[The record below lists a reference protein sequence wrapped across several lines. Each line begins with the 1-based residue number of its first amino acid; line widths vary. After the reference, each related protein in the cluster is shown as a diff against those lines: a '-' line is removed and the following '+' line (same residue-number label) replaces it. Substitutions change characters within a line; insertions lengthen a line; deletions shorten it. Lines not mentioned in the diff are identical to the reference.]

1 MKRAIRTSIGLP
13 FLRPVIISVALVLLC
28 FALSPMARAG
38 GGPPTDCNT
47 SEGYQALFNVTTGV
61 GDTALGGRALYS
73 DTTGSNNT
81 AVGCAALF
89 RNTFGDHNT
98 ATGAAALFNNN
109 LGADN
114 TANGYQALFH
124 NTNGSDNTATGSSA
138 LHSNTTG
145 IRNVAAGGVALES
158 NTMGYSNTA
167 TGASALR
174 NNTTGTDNTAIGDD
188 ALHDNTTGSN
198 NIALG
203 SQAGF
208 NLTTGDGNIDIGNQ
222 GVAGEANTIR
232 IGTTETQAATYIAG
246 IFGATIIDGVPV
258 LVDTDGHLGTAVS
271 SARFK
276 DDIKPMD
283 RASEAILAL
292 KPVTFRYKKE
302 RDPKRIPRFG
312 LVAEDVE
319 AVNPDLVVRDQ
330 EGKPYTVRYD
340 QVNAMLLNEFLKE
353 HRKVQAQE
361 ATISELKSTVAQQQ
375 KSFQSRLAEEEKQIA
390 ALASG
395 LQKVSAQLE
404 LSKPA
409 AQIVL
414 NNQ

>member
-1 MKRAIRTSIGLP
+1 MKRAIKTLIGRP
-13 FLRPVIISVALVLLC
+13 FLRPVIIPVALVLLC
-28 FALSPMARAG
+28 FALSPMARAA
-38 GGPPTDCNT
+38 GGPPTNCNT
-47 SEGYQALFNVTTGV
+47 SEGNQALFNVTTGV
-61 GDTALGGRALYS
+61 SDTALGGRALYS

-89 RNTFGDHNT
+89 RNTFGDDNT
-98 ATGAAALFNNN
+98 ATGAAALFNNI
-109 LGADN
+109 GDDN
-114 TANGYQALFH
+114 TANGYQALFR
-124 NTNGSDNTATGSSA
+124 NTTGINNTANGASA
-138 LHSNTTG
+138 LFSNTTG
-145 IRNVAAGGVALES
+145 LQ
-158 NTMGYSNTA
+158 NTA
-167 TGASALR
+167 NGFQALTFNTTGSENTAVGDGALH
-174 NNTTGTDNTAIGDD
+174 NNTTG
-188 ALHDNTTGSN
+188 SQ

-203 SQAGF
+203 FGAGF
-208 NLTTGDGNIDIGNQ
+208 NVTGDFNIDIGDP
-222 GVAGEANTIR
+222 GALVAESYTIR
-232 IGTTETQAATYIAG
+232 IGDLQTATYIAG
-246 IFGATIIDGVPV
+246 IFGATVTDGAPV

-319 AVNPDLVVRDQ
+319 KVNPDLVVRDK
-330 EGKPYTVRYD
+330 EGKPYSVRYD
-340 QVNAMLLNEFLKE
+340 AVNAMLLNEFLKE